1 MNPEQRLLEQLVNQ
15 YVTKKIEVYD
25 GEGVR
30 WVGICQSISVRPLV
44 PSWGLV
50 VVINR
55 TPITN
60 VDFTSIK
67 LVE

>member
-1 MNPEQRLLEQLVNQ
+1 
-15 YVTKKIEVYD
+15 VTKKIEVYD

-50 VVINR
+50 VVIDR

-67 LVE
+67 LIE